1 MNTYETRIIG
11 GIVAGT
17 VRASDIDLAP
27 SDFSS
32 EDAGAA
38 IIAAQGLEASGIK
51 IDASILHAR
60 LDPNSDSFYT
70 ASDFELM
77 AKQASSA
84 AVVWDAVDKVK
95 GEALKTMLLSE
106 TANLALRKEQSGT
119 ALLDSLKD
127 LVLRA
132 DANYRTSENNFVFLS
147 ELVPKVK
154 AVYNDLHAGV
164 SYAVSTGFEL
174 IDAEILDGFS
184 RGDEHILVGFTG
196 SGKSALALN
205 MARRQAINGVT
216 VGIVSREMS
225 DIENI
230 MRLQSSDAEI
240 PRWTMRKGMFDSTLE
255 NLHKNIDKLS
265 ELPICFDTR
274 TTDVNE
280 LRPQVRRMV
289 ESYNLQILYVDYLQL
304 MSAKSSNTTRANE
317 VQAISRTLK
326 EIAMENKIP
335 VVSLCQFNR
344 GAMQASIFEILAHLK
359 ESSGIEQ
366 DASTIL
372 YVQLEKTEERKQV
385 KDAKVTV
392 LKNRNGATFH
402 SVELQYQ
409 GDIFTF
415 SEPPRSYPVP
425 DIYRVNA

>member
-17 VRASDIDLAP
+17 VRASDIDLDA
-27 SDFSS
+27 SDFTS

-38 IIAAQGLEASGIK
+38 IRAAQGLEANGVK
-51 IDASILHAR
+51 IDAHILHAT
-60 LDPNSDSFYT
+60 LDPDGDSFYT

-77 AKQASSA
+77 ARQSLSAS
-84 AVVWDAVDKVK
+84 VVWDAVEKVK
-95 GEALKTMLLSE
+95 GEALKTMLLTE
-106 TANLALRKEQSGT
+106 TANLALRKEQTGT
-119 ALLDSLKD
+119 MLLDSLKD
-127 LVLRA
+127 LVSRA
-132 DANYRTSENNFVFLS
+132 DADYRTSENNFVFLS
-147 ELVPKVK
+147 ELAPKVK
-154 AVYNDLHAGV
+154 GVYQDLHSGV
-164 SYAVSTGFEL
+164 SYAVSTGFDL

-184 RGDEHILVGFTG
+184 RGDEHIIVGFTG

-205 MARRQAINGVT
+205 MARRQAMSGIT

-230 MRLQSSDAEI
+230 MRIQSSESEI
-240 PRWTMRKGMFDSTLE
+240 PRWTIRKGMFDSTL
-255 NLHKNIDKLS
+255 DKLNQGIDRLAQ
-265 ELPICFDTR
+265 LPICFDTR

-289 ESYNLQILYVDYLQL
+289 ESYDLKILYVDYLQL
-304 MSAKSSNTTRANE
+304 MAAKSSNTTRANE

-344 GAMQASIFEILAHLK
+344 GAMQASIFDILAHLK

-372 YVQLEKTEERKQV
+372 YVQLEKTEERKPI

-402 SVELQYQ
+402 SVELEYQ

-415 SEPPRSYPVP
+415 REPRSSDIS